1 MLSGLESFWEMEAA
15 TETSPKQQ
23 RPSAGDRELALRLGS
38 LMLHVLGSEGGA
50 VIRAVDE
57 TGLNFVQMKALFTLA
72 GADDDDPLS
81 VKSLAERL
89 DVSLPS
95 ASRAVEDLHRR
106 RLATRVEDPDD
117 RRVKR
122 VSLTAAGRR
131 ISDTVLAAR
140 LRGLE
145 RFAAGLS
152 APERRKLEAALD
164 ALLEREEIAELYRA
178 NARRSSR

>member
-1 MLSGLESFWEMEAA
+1 MEATTATA
-15 TETSPKQQ
+15 TEGKPT
-23 RPSAGDRELALRLGS
+23 AEDRELALQLGA
-38 LMLHVLGSEGGA
+38 LMLHVLGSEGGS
-50 VIRAVDE
+50 VIRAIDD
-57 TGLNFVQMKALFTLA
+57 TGLNFVQMKALFALA
-72 GADDDDPLS
+72 SADEGGEPLS

-95 ASRAVEDLHRR
+95 ASRAVEDLNRR
-106 RLATRVEDPDD
+106 KLVTRTEDPED

-145 RFAAGLS
+145 RFATGLS
-152 APERRKLEAALD
+152 AVERRKLAAALD
-164 ALLEREEIAELYRA
+164 VLLERDEIAALHRTHS
-178 NARRSSR
+178 RRSSSR